1 MKPKLIIVLVL
12 IVITPLAIVGWLGAR
27 IVRDEQVVLEH
38 QLRELMLGQLR
49 SVDTVLGRSLERYE
63 QAVLGEMRPFS
74 LDPEELRR
82 RGRQSPYVAQYYVL
96 DDQGQLLFPPVGTP
110 SGVTDSERESLRRTS
125 QIWDSGVLLGPGRT
139 AESSGGAGA
148 SQQQSLLSFSTQSSS
163 TQSSRQGLAISAAET
178 LGQPQSREAPAP
190 AGWHVWYWG
199 DGIQMMLWARDG
211 RRTHAAEINRA
222 RLIADLIADLP
233 ETDVLAPELAEGR
246 IRLADSAGRVLY
258 QWGSFDAG
266 DEAQPVAT
274 LAVGAPLGAWS
285 LHYHAPASVFG
296 SAAAGGFLLNLA
308 AALAVLGAAVV
319 SLSYYFYREQSREM
333 NEAAQRVSF
342 VNQVSHELKT
352 PLTNIR
358 MYAELLEKD
367 LDEPNE
373 RLRRHLG
380 VLVSESQRLSR
391 LIGNVLTFSRKQRE
405 TLELRRKPGVVD
417 DVLRDVLD
425 HFRPALEAKQIEVE
439 FQPGAGECVSMDGDA
454 VEQIVGNLISN
465 VEKYGTEGKRMEISS
480 RRQGDTVEIVVADR
494 GLGLPARERQRIFE
508 PFYRVSNALTEGVS
522 GTGMGLAIS
531 RDLARLHGG
540 DLELAPS
547 EQGARFRVT
556 LECPSPER
564 RSKEGL

>member
-27 IVRDEQVVLEH
+27 IVRDEQVVVEH

-49 SVDTVLGRSLERYE
+49 AVDTVLGRSLERYE
-63 QAVLGEMRPFS
+63 QAVLDEMRPFS
-74 LDPEELRR
+74 LDSEELRR
-82 RGRQSPYVAQYYVL
+82 RGRQSPYVVQYFVL

-110 SGVTDSERESLRRTS
+110 LGATAFEREALRRTS
-125 QIWDSGVLLGPGRT
+125 QIWDSGVLAGPGRA
-139 AESSGGAGA
+139 AEGSGDAAVTQQRSVLPSSI
-148 SQQQSLLSFSTQSSS
+148 QFP
-163 TQSSRQGLAISAAET
+163 RQGPASSAAET
-178 LGQPQSREAPAP
+178 PAQPQSRDVSAST
-190 AGWHVWYWG
+190 GWHVWYWG

-211 RRTHAAEINRA
+211 QRTHAAEINRA
-222 RLIADLIADLP
+222 RLLADLIADLP

-319 SLSYYFYREQSREM
+319 GLSYYFYREQSREM

-358 MYAELLEKD
+358 MYAELLERD

-373 RLRRHLG
+373 RLRRDLG
-380 VLVSESQRLSR
+380 VIISESQRLSR
-391 LIGNVLTFSRKQRE
+391 LIGNVLSFSRKKRE
-405 TLELRRKPGVVD
+405 ALELRRKPAVVD
-417 DVLRDVLD
+417 DVLRSVLD
-425 HFRPALEAKQIEVE
+425 HFSPALKAKQIEVE
-439 FQPGAGECVSMDGDA
+439 FKPGAGEPVSLDADA

-465 VEKYGTEGKRMEISS
+465 VEKYGAEGKHVEISS
-480 RRQGDTVEIVVADR
+480 RRQGETVEITVADR
-494 GLGLPARERQRIFE
+494 GPGLPSRERQRIFE
-508 PFYRVSNALTEGVS
+508 PFYRVNNALTEGVS

-540 DLELAPS
+540 DLDLVAS
-547 EQGARFRVT
+547 EQGACFRVT